1 MASNNRTL
9 RVTKDEWTFFGTL
22 LPYFAMIMGGVLVF
36 LLGVI
41 TRLGIMAQYK
51 FGHTDIGSSSKII
64 TWIVIISMLVLSAIA
79 WKLFSQRRGHFVPQ
93 HATVTV
99 ILAHLWVIMA
109 IWQQEGSWMFGTP
122 TAYAFF
128 YGSIIVALSWCIR
141 KWAVRDEEG
150 FIQEGEGSNPF
161 EEAGLG
167 AARIDGKNSS
177 RIAGGHKFRLKLPIG
192 KSIEDAKNKKVAIAQ
207 IARKP
212 RTLVHV
218 ASTGS
223 GIEGE
228 VDVTVLD
235 DDPFRTKH
243 NWMGPEYYG
252 ESIVLPITYA
262 TYDTDIRPELY
273 IAGKNGGSCQHFLTM
288 GMSGTGKSKAWQVIY
303 GTVLNR
309 KEVSVIFGDP
319 AKGMQTGGPLASGLE
334 WFATTEAECMEQI
347 EAIERAIVAR
357 TNYLTSKGLDH
368 WVRGCGINFL
378 IFHLEEAAR
387 FAKVDELV
395 ELIEAARSAGIS
407 MVISLQRATNDR
419 LKTSARYNLGGN
431 MCFGVKMK
439 RDAAF
444 GLSEFAIESG
454 AAPHMWQDKY
464 PGYHYLEANGLDASM
479 AGHPLVTDW
488 IDTGYLEQVVDEGH
502 SIRTPLDN
510 VTADALGPHYAAY
523 RMRVQEGTTNWQELR
538 RNRGHDGNT
547 WEMGRTPPQSVA
559 IQEELPFNVEVD
571 QPTETKTVAT
581 ASWGFQ
587 TPVEETEAARQHLRD
602 IIADFKDHGKNT
614 FTPGEIKAA
623 GFSGRSDSWISQNL
637 RRLVTEGLITY
648 DKKTR
653 FYSIV

>member
-1 MASNNRTL
+1 MANTSRTL

-22 LPYFAMIMGGVLVF
+22 LPYLAMIMGGVLTF

-51 FGHTDIGSSSKII
+51 FGDTPIDSSSKAI
-64 TWIVIISMLVLSAIA
+64 TWIVVISMLILSAIA
-79 WKLFSQRRGHFVPQ
+79 WKLFNQRRGHFVAH
-93 HATVTV
+93 HATITV
-99 ILAHLWVIMA
+99 VLAHLWILMA
-109 IWQQEGSWMFGTP
+109 IWQHKGSWLFGTP

-128 YGSIIVALSWCIR
+128 YGSIVVALSWCIR

-150 FIQEGEGSNPF
+150 FIQEGDMVNPF

-167 AARIDGKNSS
+167 AARIDGRNSKA
-177 RIAGGHKFRLKLPIG
+177 IAGGHKFRLKLPIG
-192 KSIEDAKNKKVAIAQ
+192 KSIEDAKNKKIAIAQ
-207 IARKP
+207 IAGKP

-223 GIEGE
+223 GVEGE
-228 VDVTVLD
+228 VDVTILD
-235 DDPFRTKH
+235 GDPFKEKH
-243 NWMGPEYYG
+243 WWAGPESPG
-252 ESIVLPITYA
+252 GSIVEPISYA
-262 TYDTDIRPELY
+262 TYDTGIRPDLY

-319 AKGMQTGGPLASGLE
+319 AKGMQTGGPLAAGLE
-334 WFATTEAECMEQI
+334 WFATTEQECMEQI

-387 FAKVDELV
+387 FAKVDELI

-407 MVISLQRATNDR
+407 IVISLQRATNDR

-439 RDAAF
+439 RDASF
-444 GLSEFAIESG
+444 GLSEYAIEAG
-454 AAPHMWQDKY
+454 AAPHMWQDKFQ
-464 PGYHYLEANGLDASM
+464 GYHYLEANGLDATM
-479 AGHPLVTDW
+479 AGHPLVSDW
-488 IDTGYLEQVVDEGH
+488 IDTSFLEQQVDAGY
-502 SIRTPLDN
+502 SIRTPLDDI
-510 VTADALGPHYAAY
+510 TADALGPHYAAY
-523 RMRVQEGTTNWQELR
+523 RRRVLDGVTNWQELR

-547 WEMGRTPPQSVA
+547 WEMGNTPPQSQA
-559 IQEELPFNVEVD
+559 IQEELPFNVMVD

-581 ASWGFQ
+581 ASWGFN
-587 TPVEETEAARQHLRD
+587 TPTEETEAMRQHLRD
-602 IIADFKDHGKNT
+602 IIADFKSHGKNT
-614 FTPGEIKAA
+614 FTPGEVKTA
-623 GFSGRSDSWISQNL
+623 GFQGRSDAWLTQNL
-637 RRLVTEGLITY
+637 KKLVREELITY
-648 DKKTR
+648 DKSTR
-653 FYSIV
+653 FYSIL